1 MTETSGHTVTVDEV
15 EAHLRALAQLMPKG
29 PPDWANNELTFGQLR
44 LLFILGQRGPVS
56 IGQLAETLGV
66 TAATASELVDRVER
80 RGLVRRHHRADDR
93 RVVECELGDEG
104 TRLLAQITGARQQ
117 ATRLMVAVLTQEEL
131 TDFDRLLGVMTERL
145 SAANAGSRPAEATTN
160 TSSVREATTT
170 EIEPKQETAR

>member
-1 MTETSGHTVTVDEV
+1 MAETSGHTVTVDEV
-15 EAHLRALAQLMPKG
+15 EAHLQALVQLMPKG

-44 LLFILGQRGPVS
+44 LLFTLGQRGPVS
-56 IGQLAETLGV
+56 IGQLAEMLGV

-104 TRLLAQITGARQQ
+104 TRLLAQIAGARQQ

-131 TDFDRLLGVMTERL
+131 TDFDRLLGVMGERL
-145 SAANAGSRPAEATTN
+145 AAANAGPEHGSTGAAAGLKP
-160 TSSVREATTT
+160 
-170 EIEPKQETAR
+170 